1 MGEVSMNSFNHY
13 AYGSIA
19 EWMYRYV
26 AGLNPVESEPGFK
39 RSRIAPMP
47 NSMLAHARASIHTQ
61 YGLLACGWKLEGD
74 AIEIDIDIPFNT
86 TADILL
92 PDADG
97 VEIWENG
104 SPMYSFSFARGSG
117 HWHYAYKPNRRT
129 IDKRVPKK

>member
-1 MGEVSMNSFNHY
+1 M
-13 AYGSIA
+13 
-19 EWMYRYV
+19 
-26 AGLNPVESEPGFK
+26 
-39 RSRIAPMP
+39 
-47 NSMLAHARASIHTQ
+47 
-61 YGLLACGWKLEGD
+61 
-74 AIEIDIDIPFNT
+74 IEIDIDIPFNT

>member
-1 MGEVSMNSFNHY
+1 
-13 AYGSIA
+13 
-19 EWMYRYV
+19 
-26 AGLNPVESEPGFK
+26 
-39 RSRIAPMP
+39 MP
-47 NSMLAHARASIHTQ
+47 NSMLAYARASIHTQ